1 MVMLRAPVFSINAQR
16 GYRLINS
23 KYPPIAL
30 FDDVADEAEF
40 EALYALQALTNP
52 RLKNDAG
59 DMAFLPA
66 GEIPFGINGCS
77 YAVAPFTHING
88 QGSRFS
94 DGTYG
99 MLYLADDFNTAVAE
113 VSYHQEHYW
122 RLVDGL
128 KYDRLVMRGLLFTFN
143 AEPAHDLLGLPLSDP
158 IYDPNDY
165 NVARSLGQRLK
176 AAGSAAL
183 RYRSV
188 RHPGG
193 VCWGLFTPKGVSSVQ
208 QSAHYEFIWDGNRIA
223 KIDKVISTPYRPSYP
238 RQGR

>member
-1 MVMLRAPVFSINAQR
+1 MFSAPILAINAQR

-30 FDDVADEAEF
+30 FDDVADESEF
-40 EALYALQALTNP
+40 ETLYALQALTNP

-59 DMAFLPA
+59 DMAFLA
-66 GEIPFGINGCS
+66 TGEIPFGIPGCS
-77 YAVAPFTHING
+77 YAVAPFTHINP

-94 DGTYG
+94 DGSYG
-99 MLYLADDFNTAVAE
+99 MLYLADDISTALAE
-113 VSYHQEHYW
+113 VTYHQEHYW

-143 AEPAHDLLGLPLSDP
+143 ADPAYDLFGLQLSDP
-158 IYDPNDY
+158 VYDPVDY
-165 NVARSLGQRLK
+165 SVARSLGRSLK
-176 AAGSAAL
+176 AGGAAAL

-188 RHPGG
+188 RHPGA
-193 VCWGLFTPKGVSSVQ
+193 VCWGLFTPKGVISVQ
-208 QSAHYEFIWDGNRIA
+208 QSAHYEIIWDGNRIA

-238 RQGR
+238 RQGH